1 MSKLV
6 ECVPNF
12 SEGRDRTK
20 IDAIVDAVRKVAGV
34 SVLDVD
40 PGSSTNRTVL
50 TFVGAPDAVVEGA
63 LACARKCY
71 ELIDMTVQHGEHPR
85 NGALDV
91 VPFVP
96 VANVTMEEC
105 AELARIFGKRL
116 ADELNVPVFLYEEA
130 QTDPEKSYR
139 KALKQIR
146 SGEYEALKDKF
157 ENQADKWTPDFG
169 PCKFIPRWGAT
180 QAGARFFLIAYNIN
194 VYGTKEQAHKIALNL
209 RESGRGPNKPGR
221 LPMTKAIGWYVE
233 EYGHAQISMN
243 LDNYRVTP
251 IHVAF
256 EEAVK
261 DSQSMGVAIAGSE
274 LVGLVPLEAIMMAAD
289 YYIQKEHLLIVDER
303 LKVKLAIER
312 LGLSS
317 CSTFDPNK
325 RIIEYIIRGKP
336 EEVEPLASLTVRKFV
351 ESCGARTPTPGG
363 GSVSALIGALG
374 AALATMVG
382 WLSYGRV
389 KFEPVEAHMRKC
401 IPEVHKVMMELVPL
415 IDADSFAY
423 DRVMKVRSM
432 PSSTPEQVAARDA
445 AMEAE
450 LKKAAEVPMN
460 TVRVANSVWDTLLE
474 LAEFGS
480 LNAKSDLEIAARA
493 LELAVWG
500 AQRNVAINIADV
512 KDKEFAEKLR
522 AESEA
527 AVNLAKVKSAEV
539 ISKIAKHEKEE
550 EEKNAAAARK

>member
-1 MSKLV
+1 MNSKLV

-12 SEGRDRTK
+12 SEGRDRAK

-40 PGSSTNRTVL
+40 PGCSTNRTVL

-71 ELIDMTVQHGEHPR
+71 ELIDMTTQHGEHPR

-91 VPFVP
+91 CPFVP

-105 AELARIFGKRL
+105 AELARVFGRRL
-116 ADELNVPVFLYEEA
+116 AEELDVPVYLYEEA
-130 QTDPEKSYR
+130 QTDPAKAHR

-146 SGEYEALKDKF
+146 SGEYEALRDKL
-157 ENQADKWTPDFG
+157 ENHADLWTPDFG
-169 PCKFIPRWGAT
+169 PCKFVPRWGAT

-209 RESGRGPNKPGR
+209 RESGRGPTKPGR
-221 LPMTKAIGWYVE
+221 LPATKAIGWYVE

-251 IHVAF
+251 VHVAY
-256 EEAVK
+256 EEARK
-261 DSQSMGVAIAGSE
+261 DAAAMGVAVAGSE
-274 LVGLVPLEAIMMAAD
+274 LVGLVPLEALLMAAD
-289 YYIQKEHLLIVDER
+289 YYIAHEHLLIVDER

-317 CSTFDPNK
+317 CAPFDPQK
-325 RIIEYIIRGKP
+325 RVIEYIIRGKP
-336 EEVEPLASLTVRKFV
+336 EDTEPLAALSVRRFV

-389 KFEPVEAHMRKC
+389 KFEPVEPYMRAA
-401 IPEVHKVMMELVPL
+401 IPRVHQAMMDLVPL
-415 IDADSFAY
+415 IDADSRAY
-423 DRVMKVRSM
+423 DRVMKVLGM
-432 PSSTPEQVAARDA
+432 PSNTPELAAARDK
-445 AMEAE
+445 AMQDE
-450 LKKAAEVPMN
+450 LKRAADVPF
-460 TVRVANSVWDTLLE
+460 TTIRVANSVWDTLLV
-474 LAEFGS
+474 LAQHGS

-500 AQRNVAINIADV
+500 AQRNVAINLESV
-512 KDKEFAEKLR
+512 TDKEFADRLR
-522 AESEA
+522 TESEKA
-527 AVNLAKVKSAEV
+527 CEVAKAKSAEV
-539 ISKIAKHEKEE
+539 L
-550 EEKNAAAARK
+550 AAIAARKE

>member
-1 MSKLV
+1 MSKPV

-12 SEGRDRTK
+12 SEGRDHAK
-20 IDAIVDAVRKVAGV
+20 IDAIVDAVRKVPGV

-50 TFVGAPDAVVEGA
+50 TFVGSPDAVVEGA

-71 ELIDMTVQHGEHPR
+71 ELIDMSVQHGEHPR

-91 VPFVP
+91 CPFVP

-105 AELARIFGKRL
+105 ANLARIFGKRL

-130 QTDPEKSYR
+130 QKDPKMAYR

-146 SGEYEALKDKF
+146 SGEYEALRDKF
-157 ENQADKWTPDFG
+157 ENHADLWTPDFG
-169 PCKFIPRWGAT
+169 PCKFVPRWGAT
-180 QAGARFFLIAYNIN
+180 QAGALFFLIAYNIN

-221 LPMTKAIGWYVE
+221 LPATKAIGWYVE

-251 IHVAF
+251 IHVAY
-256 EEAVK
+256 EEARK
-261 DSQSMGVAIAGSE
+261 DGEKMGVAIAGSE
-274 LVGLVPLEAIMMAAD
+274 LVGLVPLESLLMVAD

-317 CSTFDPNK
+317 CSQFDPKK
-325 RIIEYIIRGKP
+325 RIIEYIIARKP
-336 EEVEPLASLTVRKFV
+336 EEVEPLASLSVRKFV

-363 GSVSALIGALG
+363 GSVSALIGSLG

-389 KFEPVEAHMRKC
+389 KFEPVEPQMRDC
-401 IPEVHKVMMELVPL
+401 IPKVHKVMMELLPL

-423 DRVMKVRSM
+423 DNVMKVRGM
-432 PSSTPEQVAARDA
+432 PSGSPELDAARDA
-445 AMEAE
+445 AMQTE

-460 TVRVANSVWDTLLE
+460 TVRVANSVWDTLLV

-480 LNAKSDLEIAARA
+480 INAKSDLEIAARA

-500 AQRNVAINIADV
+500 AQRNVAINLEGVNDA
-512 KDKEFAEKLR
+512 EFVEKLTK
-522 AESEA
+522 ESEA
-527 AVNLAKVKSAEV
+527 ACEYAKAKSAEV
-539 ISKIAKHEKEE
+539 IAKISSRKE
-550 EEKNAAAARK
+550 

>member
-12 SEGRDRTK
+12 SEGRDHAK
-20 IDAIVDAVRKVAGV
+20 IDAIVDAVRKVPGV

-91 VPFVP
+91 CPFVP

-105 AELARIFGKRL
+105 AELARKFGKRL
-116 ADELNVPVFLYEEA
+116 AEELDVPVFLYEEA
-130 QTDPEKSYR
+130 QTDPAKAYR

-157 ENQADKWTPDFG
+157 ENHADKWTPDFG
-169 PCKFIPRWGAT
+169 PCKFVPRWGAT

-256 EEAVK
+256 EEAKK
-261 DSQSMGVAIAGSE
+261 DSEKMGV
-274 LVGLVPLEAIMMAAD
+274 
-289 YYIQKEHLLIVDER
+289 
-303 LKVKLAIER
+303 AIER

-317 CSTFDPNK
+317 CSTFDPKK

-336 EEVEPLASLTVRKFV
+336 EEVEPLASLSVRKFV

-389 KFEPVEAHMRKC
+389 KFEPVEPQMREC
-401 IPEVHKVMMELVPL
+401 IPKVHKVMMELVPL

-423 DRVMKVRSM
+423 DRVMKVRGM
-432 PSSTPEQVAARDA
+432 PSGTPELDAAREA
-445 AMEAE
+445 AMQAE

-480 LNAKSDLEIAARA
+480 LNAKSDLEIAARS

-500 AQRNVAINIADV
+500 AQRNVAINLEGVTDP
-512 KDKEFAEKLR
+512 EFVEKMR
-522 AESEA
+522 KESEA
-527 AVNLAKVKSAEV
+527 ACEVAKAKSAEV
-539 ISKIAKHEKEE
+539 LAKIG
-550 EEKNAAAARK
+550 ARKE